1 MDYIDTQ
8 GMSIPSTGNDVT
20 VEYKPTHFKKLSA
33 FTDMER
39 EELKQMFREV
49 LDEYCWE
56 KVIKATN
63 ESTRMCLSWKSAEDT
78 KEREKMA

>member
-1 MDYIDTQ
+1 MSEANGAESNYHLPSLLYCMDYIDTQ

-49 LDEYCWE
+49 LDEYC
-56 KVIKATN
+56 
-63 ESTRMCLSWKSAEDT
+63 
-78 KEREKMA
+78 

>member
-8 GMSIPSTGNDVT
+8 GITAPSTG
-20 VEYKPTHFKKLSA
+20 KPSKVVDYSPMPVKKLNA

-49 LDEYCWE
+49 LDEYC
-56 KVIKATN
+56 
-63 ESTRMCLSWKSAEDT
+63 
-78 KEREKMA
+78 

>member
-49 LDEYCWE
+49 LDEYC
-56 KVIKATN
+56 
-63 ESTRMCLSWKSAEDT
+63 
-78 KEREKMA
+78 